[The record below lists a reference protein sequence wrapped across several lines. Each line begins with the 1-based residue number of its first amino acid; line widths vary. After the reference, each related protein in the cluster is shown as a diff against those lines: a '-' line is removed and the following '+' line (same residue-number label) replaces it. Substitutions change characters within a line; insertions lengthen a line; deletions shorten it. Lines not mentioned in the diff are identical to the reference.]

1 VGSECLIAVILPDD
15 CLLLWGGHGNETEE
29 IGQEMGAAAVRA
41 RHAQRNT
48 QRQLVLR
55 PGDARKS
62 RLTAAATN
70 GQSTV
75 GFMA

>member
-1 VGSECLIAVILPDD
+1 VSSECLIAVILPDG

-29 IGQEMGAAAVRA
+29 VGEEMGASAVRA
-41 RHAQRNT
+41 RHAQSNT

-62 RLTAAATN
+62 RLAAAATN